1 MGLGFRDIVGSWVI
15 GSISLYRD
23 PRTGT
28 QYIGNWAS
36 RSLGFSVSGLG
47 VYVGSSCGHLGL
59 IDGTS
64 GGGGGSRGLRLRV
77 FRAS

>member
-1 MGLGFRDIVGSWVI
+1 MIQPGTHIVGSWVI

-36 RSLGFSVSGLG
+36 WDSRILGFLR
-47 VYVGSSCGHLGL
+47 L
-59 IDGTS
+59 
-64 GGGGGSRGLRLRV
+64 GSRLWASQPQGREFGAATFRSARCGLQCYY
-77 FRAS
+77 SSS